1 MDKILIFGISGFTG
15 RHFQQYI
22 INNKLENKYHFIGV
36 DLNSSEKIQLDCRQ
50 CDLADVNELSELIK
64 TEAPDYIINFAGISH
79 SDDIE
84 LVININTNICRTV
97 CDSIVKY
104 DIKLKKLLLIGSA
117 AEYGSNQ
124 VLPLSES
131 SSLNPASIYG
141 LSKVWQTYQAKYFR
155 NCYNLKISLARTFN
169 ISACDLPDKFSLG
182 SFVEQIKNLPS
193 NGTLAVGN
201 INSMRDFVEI
211 SDVVDAYWKILMNEK
226 DDFIFNVC
234 SGYSILISDIITHLI
249 KVSGKN
255 IQVIVDPDRY
265 YKGDIADSYGDNKKI
280 KQITGWCPRVD
291 ILQSLENYFVSKQ
304 TN

>member
-22 INNKLENKYHFIGV
+22 LKNKLDEKYHIIGV
-36 DLNSSEKIQLDCRQ
+36 DLNSSEKIQLDYRQ

-64 TEAPDYIINFAGISH
+64 TEAPDYIVNFAGISH

-84 LVININTNICRTV
+84 LVININTKICRTV

-104 DIKLKKLLLIGSA
+104 GIKIKKILLIGSA
-117 AEYGSNQ
+117 AEYGDTQ
-124 VLPLSES
+124 VLPLIES
-131 SSLNPASIYG
+131 SPLNPVSIYG

-155 NCYNLKISLARTFN
+155 NCYKLNISLARTFN

-182 SFVEQIKNLPS
+182 SFIKQIKKSPS
-193 NGTLAVGN
+193 NGTLTVGN
-201 INSMRDFVEI
+201 IDSRRDFVDI

-234 SGYSILISDIITHLI
+234 SGSSILISDIINHLI
-249 KVSGKN
+249 KVSEKN
-255 IQVIVDPDRY
+255 IQIIVDSDRY
-265 YKGDIADSYGDNKKI
+265 NKGDIADSYGDNQKI
-280 KQITGWCPRVD
+280 RQITGWCPRED
-291 ILQSLENYFVSKQ
+291 ILQSLNKSFVNK
-304 TN
+304 

>member
-22 INNKLENKYHFIGV
+22 LKNKLDEKYHIIGV
-36 DLNSSEKIQLDCRQ
+36 DLNSSEDLQLDCRQ

-64 TEAPDYIINFAGISH
+64 TEAPDYIVNLAGISH

-84 LVININTNICRTV
+84 LVININTKICRTV

-104 DIKLKKLLLIGSA
+104 GIKIKKILLIGSA
-117 AEYGSNQ
+117 AEYGETQ
-124 VLPLSES
+124 VLPMKES
-131 SSLNPASIYG
+131 SPLNPVSIYG

-169 ISACDLPDKFSLG
+169 ISACDLPEKFSLG
-182 SFVEQIKNLPS
+182 SFIEQIKKSPS
-193 NGTLAVGN
+193 NGTLTVGN
-201 INSMRDFVEI
+201 IDSRRDFVDI

-234 SGYSILISDIITHLI
+234 NGYSILISDIINHLI
-249 KVSGKN
+249 KVSGKK
-255 IQVIVDPDRY
+255 IQIIVDPDRY
-265 YKGDIADSYGDNKKI
+265 NKGDIADSYGDNKKI
-280 KQITGWCPRVD
+280 RQITGWCPRKD
-291 ILQSLENYFVSKQ
+291 ILQSLENSFVSK
-304 TN
+304 